1 MIYNVYW
8 FFHCK
13 FTQLKSIVYI
23 SFLILIFFMF
33 CALTIYSCYYDTYQ
47 VPIILFPK
55 KIPYNFVFHNIC
67 TIFAAAKR
75 TKQ

>member
-1 MIYNVYW
+1 MFIV
-8 FFHCK
+8 FFIANLHNYRN
-13 FTQLKSIVYI
+13 IVYI
-23 SFLILIFFMF
+23 SFLILIIFMF

-55 KIPYNFVFHNIC
+55 KVPFNFVFHNIC

-75 TKQ
+75 T